1 MNIIY
6 YNNKFIIPKNKK
18 QIIDIDKLYEGQLYL
33 LDMNRA
39 INCGPLIKK
48 TINISPYKTTY
59 NSIYFKVGTA
69 KYDGINMNEQ
79 IHQYHI
85 QSQVNLSDIKLKIY
99 DYVLD
104 NSLQYQIKNYWY
116 CKYCKKTVYNLC
128 NELNISE
135 DIEKM
140 IQLFLIK

>member
-1 MNIIY
+1 MNTIY

-18 QIIDIDKLYEGQLYL
+18 QITDINKLYEGQLYL
-33 LDMNRA
+33 LDMTET
-39 INCGPLIKK
+39 IHCGPLIKK
-48 TINISPYKTTY
+48 TNNISPYKEIY

-79 IHQYHI
+79 IHQYHL
-85 QSQVNLSDIKLKIY
+85 QNHLNLSDIKLKIY
-99 DYVLD
+99 EYVLD
-104 NSLQYQIKNYWY
+104 NNLQYQIKNY
-116 CKYCKKTVYNLC
+116 KYYKKTVYNLC
-128 NELNISE
+128 NELHISE